1 MTLERVGMWSRRDI
15 LRLGG
20 VGGAAVAVGWRSRR
34 AEAVDAVRMA
44 CWSQAISEQAN
55 IFAAQEFGWFKEQGL
70 DFEFVPGAG
79 GGDAL
84 KHVLAGNADFAFTN
98 VEPILFGVEQ
108 GAQVQAVYNI
118 YPKNVFNVVSRKAT
132 NVTKPQHLKGKR
144 IGVYSMASGTRHNLL
159 VILHAVGLQESDVE
173 IVATGVLN
181 FGPLMEGKVDATAA
195 TDTGLWAAEQKGL
208 DEVNVLWA
216 RDYLDIPTDVF
227 AVRAETAQ
235 KRAELVARFLRA
247 YRRGSQWMLDNPTK
261 AAELAVKYATDGQDV
276 KRNLEIIK
284 IRNEST
290 VSEGTKKHGLGW
302 FDMEVLQKVGKTYLE
317 LGLLRKPVDISALF
331 TNRFV
336 EGL

>member
-1 MTLERVGMWSRRDI
+1 MLNDGVTRRRF
-15 LRLGG
+15 LRTTGALA
-20 VGGAAVAVGWRSRR
+20 GAAAIGWPRR
-34 AEAVDAVRMA
+34 GTAALEKVRMA
-44 CWSQAISEQAN
+44 CWSQPISEQAN
-55 IFAAQEFGWFKEQGL
+55 VYAAQEFGWFREQGL

-79 GGDAL
+79 GGEAL

-108 GAQVQAVYNI
+108 GAQVQVVYNI
-118 YPKNVFNVVSRKAT
+118 YPKNVFNVVSLKSRNIT
-132 NVTKPQHLKGKR
+132 RPQDLKGKR

-159 VILHAVGLQESDVE
+159 VILHSVGLRESDVE
-173 IVATGVLN
+173 VVATGVLN

-195 TDTGLWAAEQKGL
+195 TDTGLWAAQQKGL
-208 DEVNVLWA
+208 GEVNVIWA

-235 KRAELVARFLRA
+235 KRPDFVRRFLRA
-247 YRRGSQWMLDNPTK
+247 YRKGSQWMLDNPEK
-261 AAELAVKYATDGQDV
+261 AAELAVKHATDGQDV

-284 IRNEST
+284 IRNAST

-302 FDMEVLQKVGKTYLE
+302 FDMDVLKRVEKTYLE
-317 LGLLRKPVDISALF
+317 LGLLKKRLDVESLF

-336 EGL
+336 QDL

>member
-1 MTLERVGMWSRRDI
+1 M
-15 LRLGG
+15 RLGG

-70 DFEFVPGAG
+70 DFKFVPGAG

-159 VILHAVGLQESDVE
+159 VTLHAVGLRESDVE

-208 DEVNVLWA
+208 GEVNVLWA